1 MKPCVMLGLIILGF
15 SQPAEGQLVIGTF
28 DEARGGI
35 GSLFSA
41 NSASDLLA
49 VQTNYPCATVTASPS
64 LTPEFM
70 SGVDVLWITAVF
82 GSTDP
87 IIPLSASEQSAL
99 SDHIS
104 AGGGALLFTD
114 NDSQFFLA
122 SQSFLV
128 PFGLVATGTVLSGDS
143 VTVTS
148 PTSTPVTDGPFGLVT
163 NYTVSFPGWYI
174 GLGTAQGLA
183 TLDSNGETTLAW
195 IPPGQISPSAGGIV
209 FFSDYAN
216 SVSSEALK
224 LNSISA
230 VGGKCISVPAISDW
244 GLAVMTLLILAVGTV
259 VSRYRSSSSR
269 A

>member
-1 MKPCVMLGLIILGF
+1 MKPCVLLGLITLGF

-35 GSLFSA
+35 GSLLSA
-41 NSASDLLA
+41 NSADDLQA
-49 VQTNYPCATVTASPS
+49 VLTNYPCATVTASPS
-64 LTPEFM
+64 LTPEFL
-70 SGVDVLWITAVF
+70 SGVEVLWLSVVF
-82 GSTDP
+82 GSIDP
-87 IIPLSASEQSAL
+87 IAGLSAPEQSAL
-99 SDHIS
+99 SDYIT

-114 NDSQFFLA
+114 NEAQFFVA
-122 SQSFLV
+122 SESFV
-128 PFGLVATGTVLSGDS
+128 NPFGLETLGLLLSTQP

-163 NYTVSFPGWYI
+163 NYTVGFPGWYTS
-174 GLGTAQGLA
+174 LGTAQGLA
-183 TLDSNGETTLAW
+183 TLDSNGATTLAW

-209 FFSDYAN
+209 FFSDYAK

-230 VGGKCISVPAISDW
+230 VGGKCISVPATSDW
-244 GLAVMTLLILAVGTV
+244 GLAVMTLLLLTVGTV
-259 VSRYRSSSSR
+259 VSRYRLSSNR